1 MLASGPSRKCKVA
14 YGPGG
19 CWGGRALFEPKSMGA
34 EGWWSV
40 DDNLTTALTSS
51 GFERRTETTK
61 AVTRKD
67 DGLPLLAQLRE
78 PRKPCLG
85 THEIV
90 GVMRVVV
97 V

>member
-1 MLASGPSRKCKVA
+1 MALVDVG
-14 YGPGG
+14 
-19 CWGGRALFEPKSMGA
+19 GGRALFEPNSMGA

-67 DGLPLLAQLRE
+67 DGPAFACAAQRTA
-78 PRKPCLG
+78 KAVFKD
-85 THEIV
+85 T
-90 GVMRVVV
+90 
-97 V
+97 